1 MRQAAFSFVAGVTVV
16 ASLLGCDR
24 SDPATARAQLDELSG
39 PARTLEQTF
48 GRVHAQL
55 SRTLDPV
62 PCSDLTIRKAIN
74 NSQSR
79 TVPFIDA
86 AALELSA
93 QGKPLDSA
101 LPLAHFVSKVL
112 ASRRPTSAVS
122 DQKSATDAAFDA
134 VTLTKEHDFLAAMR
148 YDFKRA
154 KADGQGFHGGE
165 LKGTLALFEL
175 RSGKLLCAAPVFA
188 ASHEEIAGK
197 PGQSPQQAAD
207 VDLELESRRALQET
221 FAGMTPELNLDLG

>member
-1 MRQAAFSFVAGVTVV
+1 MRPAFSVV
-16 ASLLGCDR
+16 AFVTLVATALGCDTA
-24 SDPATARAQLDELSG
+24 DPSAATAKLKELSG
-39 PARTLEQTF
+39 PAWTLEQTLQ
-48 GRVHAQL
+48 RVHAQL
-55 SRTLDPV
+55 GGNV
-62 PCSDLTIRKAIN
+62 EAGPCSDLTIRTAIN
-74 NSQSR
+74 MSQSR

-86 AALELSA
+86 AALALAA
-93 QGKPLDSA
+93 QGKPLDPG
-101 LPLAHFVSKVL
+101 LPLAQFVSKVL
-112 ASRRPTSAVS
+112 TKRRPTSAVT
-122 DQKSATDAAFDA
+122 DEKSATDAAFDA
-134 VTLTKEHDFLAAMR
+134 VTLTKGHDFLAAMR

-207 VDLELESRRALQET
+207 VDLELESRRALQEA

>member
-1 MRQAAFSFVAGVTVV
+1 MRSAFPVV
-16 ASLLGCDR
+16 AFVTLVATALGCDTA
-24 SDPATARAQLDELSG
+24 DPSAATAKQKELSG

-55 SRTLDPV
+55 AGTLEPT
-62 PCSDLTIRKAIN
+62 PCSDLAIRTAIN
-74 NSQSR
+74 TSQSR

-93 QGKPLDSA
+93 QGKPLDPA

-112 ASRRPTSAVS
+112 AKRRPTSAVT
-122 DQKSATDAAFDA
+122 DEKSATDAAFDA
-134 VTLTKEHDFLAAMR
+134 VTLIKGHDFMAAMR
-148 YDFKRA
+148 YDFQRA
-154 KADGQGFHGGE
+154 KADAQGFHGGE

-197 PGQSPQQAAD
+197 PGQSPQAAAD
-207 VDLELESRRALQET
+207 ADLELESRRALEET
-221 FAGMTPELNLDLG
+221 FKGMTPELNLDLG